1 MAEEQSRAY
10 HIPANIFDGPSAFGI
25 PARNWIEASLLS
37 FIPGILFWQFVH
49 FSDLSIKIILMLII
63 CVPLAAVALIGYNRE
78 SLTQFLKTYLR
89 FRKNR
94 RILEYRIEEGEES
107 VEKGPFSELE
117 DQISELQML
126 LKDTK
131 DRAKQKE
138 LKANLKALQKE
149 LKAKKAEQKK
159 ADDEEAARVKKEW
172 DEKRKSETEHADSL
186 AEQEIQRRIG
196 LGETITKK
204 QRKEIYA
211 EFRKKYV
218 LSMPKAPESD
228 DGIQRNISSQ
238 EYMPIDRIEDRCII
252 TKGGRFIR
260 ILCVAPINFP
270 MLSPEQQNYTIDQ
283 FAILL
288 RTCPVNIQIK
298 TMAKSAD
305 VEGFIEAMQKRIQE
319 EENEKCRAMM
329 LDYINT
335 LRSNATQNG
344 VSRQFFLILEYD
356 ESQSNRNTTDKQ
368 RKLALENAV
377 SRAKQQFKRC
387 NNVVYEFADEQDE
400 VDFIYNILFS
410 QLERFNTY
418 GMSYADKVDFAYNQL
433 AAYPDRQITAADFIA
448 PLSID
453 MTSSKYVVI
462 DGVYYGYMYIPTN
475 GYRSQVWGSWLFSAI
490 NAGGGIDVDVFLSR
504 GERDKVRLATR
515 RQINLSSAQ
524 LKDRNTN
531 SDSFDQMLGKA
542 RSAQYIKDGL
552 SNGEDFFYVTTIITV
567 IAMNEETLFNRMHA
581 ISSMFEDMDMEC
593 VPANFHQEDAF
604 LGTLPLCKVPD
615 TIFALGHRNMLTS
628 GAASLYPFAS
638 YELMDDNGILMG
650 TNLTNGSLVMPD
662 VFDTARY
669 KNANMYICGSS
680 GAGKTYNMLVQALHT
695 REAGIQVFIIAPLK
709 GKEFKRSCDAIGGQ
723 FIRIAPGSPH
733 CINVMA
739 IRKNDERTAMVSKI
753 LDSDDMEE
761 SILSEKISSLETL
774 FEIMVPDITNEE
786 EQLLNGHMMATY
798 RKFGI
803 TDDNAS
809 LIDPDNPGEYRKMPT
824 LKDLSDNMADDPR
837 MTRIRNI
844 MSKYVTGSAKN
855 FSEQT
860 NVALDNKYI
869 VIDLSA
875 FERNKKML
883 PIAMYIALD
892 FILDK
897 VKEDRT
903 QNKRVFI
910 DEIWRLVGKGAP
922 EEAAQSV
929 LEMFKTFRG
938 YGAGAVAVTQELA
951 DFFALDNGS
960 YAQAILNSCSLGM
973 IMATEPV
980 ALSLL
985 RDSLDLEQRE
995 VDIVQGLERGQALLV
1010 GSGSS
1015 VAIKIVS
1022 SKLEHELITTDVH
1035 ELNSMVDEKMQQMAE
1050 NTMPEQAEEAPTPG
1064 EMLSAVR
1071 RQSSQLIPIGRKK
1084 VKL

>member
-1 MAEEQSRAY
+1 MNEKRSRAY
-10 HIPANIFDGPSAFGI
+10 QIPANIFDGPSLFGI
-25 PARNWIEASLLS
+25 PARNWIEASVLS
-37 FIPGILFWQFVH
+37 FIPGLLFWNFVN
-49 FSDLSIKIILMLII
+49 FKDMSIKIILMVVL
-63 CVPLAAVALIGYNRE
+63 CLPLGAVALIGYNGE
-78 SLTQFLKTYLR
+78 SLTQFLRTYIR
-89 FRKNR
+89 FRRNR
-94 RILEYRIEEGEES
+94 RILEYRMDDEEGGGAERS
-107 VEKGPFSELE
+107 AFADLE
-117 DQISELQML
+117 DKIAELSL
-126 LKDTK
+126 LYKDTK
-131 DRAKQKE
+131 DKEKQKE
-138 LKANLKALQKE
+138 LKAEIKALEKE
-149 LKAKKAEQKK
+149 LKTKKAELKK
-159 ADDEEAARVKKEW
+159 EAEAEAAQVKAELE
-172 DEKRKSETEHADSL
+172 EKRKQETEHADSL
-186 AEQEIQRRIG
+186 AEEEILRRIG
-196 LGETITKK
+196 LGETLDKK
-204 QRKEIYA
+204 QRKAIYE
-211 EFRKKYV
+211 EFREKYV
-218 LSMPKAPESD
+218 LSIPKAPSTD
-228 DGIQRNISSQ
+228 DGIQRNISTQ

-270 MLSPEQQNYTIDQ
+270 MLSVEQQNFTIDN
-283 FAILL
+283 FALLL
-288 RTCPVNIQIK
+288 RTCPVNIQLK

-305 VEGFIEAMQKRIQE
+305 VEGFIESMQERIATE
-319 EENEKCRAMM
+319 KNEKCRAMM
-329 LDYINT
+329 QDYINT
-335 LRSNATQNG
+335 LRSNATKNG
-344 VSRQFFLILEYD
+344 VTRQFFLILEYD
-356 ESQSNRNTTDKQ
+356 EAQSTRATTDKM
-368 RKLALENAV
+368 RKLALDNAV
-377 SRAKQQFKRC
+377 TRAKQQLKRC
-387 NNVVYEFADEQDE
+387 NNVVYEFDEEQDE
-400 VDFIYNILFS
+400 VDFLYNILFS

-418 GMSYADKVDFAYNQL
+418 GMNYADKVEYCYNQA
-433 AAYPDRQITAADFIA
+433 AAYPERQTTASDFIA

-453 MTSSKYVVI
+453 MTNSKYVVI

-475 GYRSQVWGSWLFSAI
+475 GYRSQVWGSWLFDPI
-490 NAGGGIDVDVFLSR
+490 NAGGGIDVDIFLSR

-515 RQINLSSAQ
+515 RQINLSAAQ
-524 LKDRNTN
+524 LNGQNTN
-531 SDSFDQMLGKA
+531 TDAFDAMLHKS
-542 RSAQYIKDGL
+542 RSANYIKDGL
-552 SNGEDFFYVTTIITV
+552 ANGEDFFFATTIITV
-567 IAMNEETLFNRMHA
+567 IAMNEEALFKRMREL
-581 ISSMFEDMDMEC
+581 SDLFEDMDMKC
-593 VPANFHQEDAF
+593 VPANYHQEDAF

-628 GAASLYPFAS
+628 GAASMYPYAS
-638 YELMDDNGILMG
+638 YELMDENGILMG

-669 KNANMYICGSS
+669 KNANMFIVGSS
-680 GAGKTYNMLVQALHT
+680 GAGKTYNMLTQALHT

-709 GKEFKRSCDAIGGQ
+709 GKEFKRSCDAIGGE

-753 LDSDDMEE
+753 LDSDEMEE

-774 FEIMVPDITNEE
+774 FEIMVPDISNEE
-786 EQLLNGHMMATY
+786 EQLLNGHMMQTY

-809 LIDPDNPGEYRKMPT
+809 LIDPENPGEYRLMPT
-824 LKDLSDNMADDPR
+824 LRDLSDDMEDDPR

-860 NVALDNKYI
+860 NVSLDNKYI

-910 DEIWRLVGKGAP
+910 DEIWRLVGKGAT
-922 EEAAQSV
+922 EEAAQAV

-951 DFFALDNGS
+951 DFFALDEGS
-960 YAQAILNSCSLGM
+960 YAQAILNSCSMGM
-973 IMATEPV
+973 IMSTEPV
-980 ALSLL
+980 ALNLL
-985 RDSLDLEQRE
+985 RHNLDLEQRE

-1022 SKLEHELITTDVH
+1022 SKLEHQLITTDFH
-1035 ELNSMVDEKMQQMAE
+1035 ELNSMVDERMQE
-1050 NTMPEQAEEAPTPG
+1050 LEEEETLLTPG
-1064 EMLSAVR
+1064 EQMTASR
-1071 RQSSQLIPIGRKK
+1071 RGSPQLIPMSRKK
-1084 VKL
+1084 IKL

>member
-1 MAEEQSRAY
+1 MEEKRSRAY
-10 HIPANIFDGPSAFGI
+10 QIPANIFDGPSLFGI
-25 PARNWIEASLLS
+25 PARNWIEASVLS
-37 FIPGILFWQFVH
+37 FIPGLLFWNFVH
-49 FSDLSIKIILMLII
+49 FKDLSIKIILMVVL
-63 CVPLAAVALIGYNRE
+63 CLPLGAVALIGYNGE
-78 SLTQFLKTYLR
+78 SLTQFLRTYIR
-89 FRKNR
+89 FRRNR
-94 RILEYRIEEGEES
+94 RILEYRMDDEEDGGAERS
-107 VEKGPFSELE
+107 AFADLE
-117 DQISELQML
+117 NKIAELQL
-126 LKDTK
+126 LYKDTK
-131 DRAKQKE
+131 DKEKQKE
-138 LKANLKALQKE
+138 LKAEIKALEKE
-149 LKAKKAEQKK
+149 LKGKKAELKK
-159 ADDEEAARVKKEW
+159 EAEAEAAQVKAELE
-172 DEKRKSETEHADSL
+172 EKRKQETEHADSL
-186 AEQEIQRRIG
+186 ADEEIQRRIS
-196 LGETITKK
+196 LGETLDKK
-204 QRKEIYA
+204 QRKAIYE
-211 EFRKKYV
+211 EFREKYV
-218 LSMPKAPESD
+218 LSIPKAPSTD
-228 DGIQRNISSQ
+228 DGIQRNISTQ

-260 ILCVAPINFP
+260 ILCVVPINFP
-270 MLSPEQQNYTIDQ
+270 MLSAEQQNFTIDN
-283 FAILL
+283 FALLL
-288 RTCPVNIQIK
+288 RTCPVNIQLK

-305 VEGFIEAMQKRIQE
+305 VEGFIESMQDRIATE
-319 EENEKCRAMM
+319 KNEKCRAMM
-329 LDYINT
+329 QDYINT

-344 VSRQFFLILEYD
+344 VTRQFFLILEYD
-356 ESQSNRNTTDKQ
+356 EAQSTRSTTDKM
-368 RKLALENAV
+368 RKLALDNAV
-377 SRAKQQFKRC
+377 TRAKQQLKRC
-387 NNVVYEFADEQDE
+387 NNVVYEFEEEQDE
-400 VDFIYNILFS
+400 VDFLYNILFS
-410 QLERFNTY
+410 QMERFNVY
-418 GMSYADKVDFAYNQL
+418 GMNYADKVEYCYNQA
-433 AAYPDRQITAADFIA
+433 AAYPERQTTASDFIA

-453 MTSSKYVVI
+453 MTNSKYVVI

-475 GYRSQVWGSWLFSAI
+475 GYRSQVWGSWLFGAI
-490 NAGGGIDVDVFLSR
+490 NAGGGIDVDIFLSR

-515 RQINLSSAQ
+515 RQINLSAAQ
-524 LKDRNTN
+524 LNGQNTN
-531 SDSFDQMLGKA
+531 TDSFDAMLHKS
-542 RSAQYIKDGL
+542 RSANYIKNGL
-552 SNGEDFFYVTTIITV
+552 ANGEDFFFATTIITV
-567 IAMNEETLFNRMHA
+567 IAMSEEALFNRMRELSA
-581 ISSMFEDMDMEC
+581 LFEDMDMKC
-593 VPANFHQEDAF
+593 VPANYHQEDAF

-615 TIFALGHRNMLTS
+615 TIFTLGHRNMLTS
-628 GAASLYPFAS
+628 GAASMYPYAS
-638 YELMDDNGILMG
+638 YELMDENGILMG

-669 KNANMYICGSS
+669 KNANMFIVGSS
-680 GAGKTYNMLVQALHT
+680 GAGKTYNMLTQALHT

-709 GKEFKRSCDAIGGQ
+709 GKEFKRSCDAIGGE

-774 FEIMVPDITNEE
+774 FEIMVPDISNEE
-786 EQLLNGHMMATY
+786 EQLLNGHMMRTY

-809 LIDPDNPGEYRKMPT
+809 LIDPENPGEYRLMPT
-824 LKDLSDNMADDPR
+824 LRDLSDDMEDDPR

-860 NVALDNKYI
+860 NVSLDNKYI

-910 DEIWRLVGKGAP
+910 DEIWRLVGKGAT
-922 EEAAQSV
+922 EEAAQAV

-951 DFFALDNGS
+951 DFFALEDGS
-960 YAQAILNSCSLGM
+960 YAQAILNSCSMGM
-973 IMATEPV
+973 IMSTEPV
-980 ALSLL
+980 ALNLL
-985 RDSLDLEQRE
+985 RHNLDLEQRE

-1022 SKLEHELITTDVH
+1022 SKLEHQLITTDVH
-1035 ELNSMVDEKMQQMAE
+1035 ELHSMVDERMQE
-1050 NTMPEQAEEAPTPG
+1050 LEEETLLTPG
-1064 EMLSAVR
+1064 EKLSASR
-1071 RQSSQLIPIGRKK
+1071 RSSPQLIPMSRKK